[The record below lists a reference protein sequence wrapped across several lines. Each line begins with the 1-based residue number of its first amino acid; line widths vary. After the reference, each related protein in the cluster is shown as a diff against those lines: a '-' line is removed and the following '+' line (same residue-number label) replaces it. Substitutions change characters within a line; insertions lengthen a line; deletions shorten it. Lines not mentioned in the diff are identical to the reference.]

1 MFLKEMLFRYN
12 CEGTGT
18 EKKIENRPTQRK
30 MGVDEST
37 NNPIMAEKEN

>member
-18 EKKIENRPTQRK
+18 EKKFKT
-30 MGVDEST
+30 DLH
-37 NNPIMAEKEN
+37 NPIMAEKEN